1 MECPRAEGK
10 SMMIFTYAKIAVIVA
25 IIAVCGYFVINY
37 KHMQHKIAAQEI
49 EIANLNLEK
58 DVLEKK
64 NKALEEFTAKKTVI
78 KGKVVY
84 VERQVDQDVASGDVA
99 RVLDMFHKLQSNKIQ
114 PPPDGGTGSSKPKP
128 GRAPN
133 SRLN

>member
-1 MECPRAEGK
+1 
-10 SMMIFTYAKIAVIVA
+10 MMIFTYAKIAGALV
-25 IIAVCGYFVINY
+25 
-37 KHMQHKIAAQEI
+37 IAAVIGFYVWNYHHRGVLLEQQKI

-58 DVLEKK
+58 DVLVKEK
-64 NKALEEFTAKKTVI
+64 KALEEFTAKKTVI

-84 VERQVDQDVASGDVA
+84 VERQVDETVASGDVA

>member
-1 MECPRAEGK
+1 MFSFGL
-10 SMMIFTYAKIAVIVA
+10 FTYVKIVGALVIAAVIGFYA
-25 IIAVCGYFVINY
+25 LNY
-37 KHMQHKIAAQEI
+37 HHLQAKVAAQQI

-58 DVLEKK
+58 DVLVKK

-84 VERQVDQDVASGDVA
+84 VERQVDETVASGDVA
-99 RVLDMFHKLQSNKIQ
+99 RVLDMFHKLQHNQIQ